1 MISFNGNLKTFL
13 FGVVNCKPLQQIIKT
28 TQANLRQINKN
39 TKLVN
44 VSVKSQRLRSSSQQP
59 VLLALIWFQ
68 VALIINVS
76 VLSMTKVRYRVG
88 VVTVLT
94 RSKALR
100 TKLITVG

>member
-28 TQANLRQINKN
+28 RQANLRQTNKN

-68 VALIINVS
+68 VALNVS
-76 VLSMTKVRYRVG
+76 VLSMTKVTYRVG

-100 TKLITVG
+100 TKLIIVG